1 LEKEGLSLTDDD
13 VVALLTLS
21 PFIAHS
27 IAVIIQSIDHFTR
40 FIDSSIDSFTPFRL
54 LPIQ

>member
-27 IAVIIQSIDHFTR
+27 IAVIIQSIYHFTR